1 MLTQALESD
10 PHCGDCHVNLGGHWA
25 EEGFESLAVQHY
37 ASALELNPQQHG
49 LRFRVAMLMPAIPPS
64 AGAVVQR
71 RHALKRRIAD
81 LLARTPAAAAHHHDH
96 AAAVASFQATSA
108 MNNKVNN
115 NGYDNNS
122 QNGTSSPSFLPPLSA
137 DTVLTVPLARM
148 VSAVER
154 MHFYVQY
161 AGWNDRPLQTSM
173 ARLYAA
179 VCPELLAPSP
189 QLAALT
195 DQGSGLSENGM
206 ETKEAAA
213 TSNEDSRLFQ
223 GSNQYLLPNSV
234 GVNHANTAK
243 HGQHQHHQQ
252 RQHDEQLRPPTRVG
266 FLSKFFG
273 DDEPHG
279 ELLEGIVY
287 ALKVFRDSRQTS
299 SNSQRS
305 GNTGSNSNS
314 LGRKTFVSVVLHVAS
329 PGAKCSEVL
338 ADAADE
344 VIELSLHWLG
354 TRAAVAKAS
363 LDVLIFADS
372 LSEPLSYF
380 LQMGRLAPVQCL
392 FWGNPISSGKANIDY
407 FISADRMDLP
417 HRTRDVADLSELS
430 KSAQKSSSSGSDS
443 SSNSSGSGS
452 SHRGSTSD
460 SFDGTFSNQQI
471 GDVYSEQVVLLAGQG
486 IWYRR
491 PPPTNS
497 PLLPT
502 SSMEG
507 SRPEE
512 ENPLAFRRSL
522 GLEDHWTVHM
532 CAQSLFKLHPSF
544 DYVLRDVLLNDPNAH
559 VVLTADRREQW
570 TAAFKVRIE
579 HSERLNWIDRN
590 CPHWYECERL
600 CAYESVKRIL
610 IE

>member
-1 MLTQALESD
+1 
-10 PHCGDCHVNLGGHWA
+10 
-25 EEGFESLAVQHY
+25 
-37 ASALELNPQQHG
+37 
-49 LRFRVAMLMPAIPPS
+49 
-64 AGAVVQR
+64 
-71 RHALKRRIAD
+71 
-81 LLARTPAAAAHHHDH
+81 
-96 AAAVASFQATSA
+96 
-108 MNNKVNN
+108 
-115 NGYDNNS
+115 
-122 QNGTSSPSFLPPLSA
+122 
-137 DTVLTVPLARM
+137 
-148 VSAVER
+148 
-154 MHFYVQY
+154 
-161 AGWNDRPLQTSM
+161 
-173 ARLYAA
+173 
-179 VCPELLAPSP
+179 
-189 QLAALT
+189 
-195 DQGSGLSENGM
+195 
-206 ETKEAAA
+206 
-213 TSNEDSRLFQ
+213 
-223 GSNQYLLPNSV
+223 
-234 GVNHANTAK
+234 
-243 HGQHQHHQQ
+243 
-252 RQHDEQLRPPTRVG
+252 
-266 FLSKFFG
+266 
-273 DDEPHG
+273 
-279 ELLEGIVY
+279 
-287 ALKVFRDSRQTS
+287 
-299 SNSQRS
+299 
-305 GNTGSNSNS
+305 
-314 LGRKTFVSVVLHVAS
+314 
-329 PGAKCSEVL
+329 
-338 ADAADE
+338 
-344 VIELSLHWLG
+344 LG

-407 FISADRMDLP
+407 FISAARMDLP